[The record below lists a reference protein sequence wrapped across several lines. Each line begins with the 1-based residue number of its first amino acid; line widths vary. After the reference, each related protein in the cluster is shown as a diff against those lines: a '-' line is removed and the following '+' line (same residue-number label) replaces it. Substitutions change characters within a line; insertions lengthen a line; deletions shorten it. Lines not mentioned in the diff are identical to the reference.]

1 MEQTYRQQE
10 KEIRVLLGRI
20 KQKTRGFVMQTKDP
34 YFEDLQKVKADLT
47 EIDTFLS
54 DKYLKSKK

>member
-34 YFEDLQKVKADLT
+34 YFEDLLKVKADLT
-47 EIDTFLS
+47 EIDAFLS
-54 DKYLKSKK
+54 DKYLTSKK

>member
-47 EIDTFLS
+47 EIDAFLS